1 MSKEK
6 LEPKKDNK
14 TDKAGTKPAKDTF
27 KAPKKEEY
35 KKIIRLAEADL
46 DGSKKLIHV
55 LTSIKG
61 ISWSYANAIVKAL
74 NLQNKQLAELSTEE
88 MDKLKKAIENPQTA
102 GIPSWLCNRQKDL
115 KTGKD
120 QHLLSSDLDLSG
132 RMDVRRLKT
141 IKCYRGVRHYFNY
154 KVRGQRTR
162 SRGANVRGR
171 VGSSVG
177 VIRKKTAPAKGGDK
191 K

>member
-6 LEPKKDNK
+6 SEPKKDK
-14 TDKAGTKPAKDTF
+14 TRAKPSKDTF
-27 KAPKKEEY
+27 KAPKKEEF

-46 DGSKKLIHV
+46 DGSKKLIHA

-61 ISWSYANAIVKAL
+61 ISWTYANAIVKAL
-74 NLQNKQLAELSTEE
+74 NLKNIKLADMPQEDME
-88 MDKLKKAIENPQTA
+88 KIKKAIENPQSI
-102 GIPSWLCNRQKDL
+102 GIPEWLCNRQKDL
-115 KTGKD
+115 KTGKSK
-120 QHLLSSDLDLSG
+120 HLLSSDLDLSG

-162 SRGANVRGR
+162 SRGENVRGR

-177 VIRKKTAPAKGGDK
+177 VVRKKTPQASK
-191 K
+191 KK